1 VSEATA
7 RSHGVPERS
16 ASAALTRRLR
26 DRISNPWGKPRF
38 LPAFTWLYIL
48 WSVVPVLIAIQ
59 FSFNAG
65 RSRSTWQGFSLR
77 WYTGDPDLSVLHDPT
92 LRTAM
97 TQSLRL
103 AVLTMLI
110 ATPIG
115 LALALGLAR
124 WRGRGSGA
132 GNFLMLFPLITPEIV
147 MGSALFL
154 VFTTLFSFVRLGTV
168 AQVLG
173 HVTFS
178 ISYVVIVVR
187 GRLFAIGK
195 QYEEAAMDLGASPR
209 QALRM
214 ILLPLLAP
222 AVFASLMIVFAISI
236 DDFVISQFLKGGA
249 NSETVP
255 VRIYSNAR
263 AAPNPSLNALATV
276 MLFFSMLAITLA
288 VLGHKWLSRNEN
300 KRGGAGAVHDFARL
314 EI

>member
-7 RSHGVPERS
+7 PRAHDLP
-16 ASAALTRRLR
+16 AAPPLARRAWEWLA
-26 DRISNPWGKPRF
+26 NPWGRPRF
-38 LPAFTWLYIL
+38 LALWTWVYMAWSIL
-48 WSVVPVLIAIQ
+48 PVLIAIQ

-77 WYTGDPDLSVLHDPT
+77 WYVDDPDLSLLNDPT
-92 LRTAM
+92 LRDAM

-115 LALALGLAR
+115 VALALGLAR
-124 WRGRGSGA
+124 WRGRGAGA
-132 GNFLMLFPLITPEIV
+132 GNFLMLFPLVTPEIV
-147 MGSALFL
+147 MGSALFFTF
-154 VFTTLFSFVRLGTV
+154 VFLFKFVRLGTT

-195 QYEEAAMDLGASPR
+195 EYEEAARDLGASPL

-214 ILLPLLAP
+214 VLLPMLAP
-222 AVFASLMIVFAISI
+222 AVFAALMIVFAISI
-236 DDFVISQFLKGGA
+236 DDFVISAFLSSGQK
-249 NSETVP
+249 SETVP
-255 VRIYSNAR
+255 ILIYSTAR
-263 AAPNPSLNALATV
+263 AAPTPALNAVASV
-276 MLFFSMLAITLA
+276 MLGASILAIAIAILVQRRFHKREGRRRSDA
-288 VLGHKWLSRNEN
+288 VES
-300 KRGGAGAVHDFARL
+300 FARL